1 VPAAASTPSVTATP
15 AISTPPSSSA
25 PAPTRA
31 VQASQVTSPSA
42 PPSSQAPPSDPIA
55 ALRLAIQQQVSTGN
69 LNPDKASALY
79 PKVDAIAHAAY
90 AGNPTDEAK
99 NIKAFKDSLLPLR
112 TGGQLSVAGYDVLS
126 DAADAISATLP

>member
-1 VPAAASTPSVTATP
+1 VWRFGKKRAERRRAWGESQDRILEMLV
-15 AISTPPSSSA
+15 SSA
-25 PAPTRA
+25 PL
-31 VQASQVTSPSA
+31 SA
-42 PPSSQAPPSDPIA
+42 I
-55 ALRLAIQQQVSTGN
+55 L
-69 LNPDKASALY
+69 
-79 PKVDAIAHAAY
+79 DAIAHAAY